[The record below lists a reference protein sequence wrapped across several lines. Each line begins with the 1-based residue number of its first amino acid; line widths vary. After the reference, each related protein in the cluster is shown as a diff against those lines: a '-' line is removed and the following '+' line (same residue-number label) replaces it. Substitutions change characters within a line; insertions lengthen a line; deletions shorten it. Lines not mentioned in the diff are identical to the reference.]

1 MKPLP
6 VDRVYLSHTISEPAF
21 GDTADSIFY
30 VKLADGR
37 RSIVR
42 QSVATGLAQAITTEP
57 APKGGVSYG
66 GGIFAVRGNLLGK
79 AAKEGRPH
87 PGVLISGGRWPV
99 RPATEGVAAP
109 PFLPCGGSLLSR

>member
-57 APKGGVSYG
+57 APEGGVSYRG
-66 GGIFAVRGNLLGK
+66 GVLAARGNLVAYHGRGG
-79 AAKEGRPH
+79 AAH
-87 PGVLISGGRWPV
+87 GGRLL
-99 RPATEGVAAP
+99 AGEGGAGTRGAARH
-109 PFLPCGGSLLSR
+109 G

>member
-1 MKPLP
+1 MALPMKPLP

-30 VKLADGR
+30 LKLADGR

-66 GGIFAVRGNLLGK
+66 GGGFAARGEQF
-79 AAKEGRPH
+79 AAAPHHGRRA
-87 PGVLISGGRWPV
+87 PGGVVFGGRGAV
-99 RPATEGVAAP
+99 APAHAGGAA
-109 PFLPCGGSLLSR
+109 RA

>member
-6 VDRVYLSHTISEPAF
+6 VDPVYLSHTISEPAF
-21 GDTADSIFY
+21 GDTADSTFY

-66 GGIFAVRGNLLGK
+66 GGRFAARGDTLDY
-79 AAKEGRPH
+79 AAKDGRLHAGGPLSGAAW
-87 PGVLISGGRWPV
+87 PGT
-99 RPATEGVAAP
+99 PADQGLAP
-109 PFLPCGGSLLSR
+109 PSF

>member
-30 VKLADGR
+30 LKLADGR

-66 GGIFAVRGNLLGK
+66 GGGFCRRGERFGY
-79 AAKEGRPH
+79 GPQDGTRP
-87 PGVLISGGRWPV
+87 PGGVVFGGRG
-99 RPATEGVAAP
+99 AAAP
-109 PFLPCGGSLLSR
+109 GGRGRRAPAAS

>member
-57 APKGGVSYG
+57 APKGGVRFWMGAPS
-66 GGIFAVRGNLLGK
+66 
-79 AAKEGRPH
+79 GRTSVP
-87 PGVLISGGRWPV
+87 
-99 RPATEGVAAP
+99 
-109 PFLPCGGSLLSR
+109 